1 MKSERVL
8 NRYLMAVVSAFLM
21 WQTMAHSV
29 SLAYA
34 KTIAATEQSAHQ
46 GSAEKNVTYLPQE
59 SDTLEPAKPKDRATS
74 VRTLVSHLGLGE
86 GSVIADIG
94 AGNGKD
100 TWVFAEI
107 VGETGKVF
115 AEEIDQDKVKS
126 LKDSAEKKNLAQ
138 VIAMLGSSV
147 SPCLPPDS
155 VDLVY
160 MNRVY
165 HHFAKPREMLRG
177 IWRSLRPGG
186 YLVIVDQRRGTLHD
200 WVSRHEREN
209 KHYWIA
215 ETTVVREA
223 REEGFVFTACA
234 EEFWHEKEP
243 FVLVFQRPEK
253 LRHPGVDPD
262 RFRSLSIEDCGH
274 LFFPSNGCYQN
285 PVFVALGEAR
295 QLMVPILEH
304 SNGEGLDIVL
314 EEWATQKEERPPLP
328 PGVLMPS
335 VLTHNGD
342 PNLPDEPIDAVF
354 FLDSYHLLFHSK
366 TLLAKLHKTLSPTGC
381 IYVLDRKAD
390 KPLSRREA
398 SHHRRIQPRTVK
410 EEMAEAGFFLWFRGP
425 RPTRDNFFLVFGK
438 IRSKKVPPEGDP
450 FVGGP
455 EIPGSPDQWLAR
467 NCWHL
472 RGLKMVDGRFVTLRP
487 TTLKR
492 PVQKLL
498 SSSPATEILK
508 IPDQKL
514 VLYFEKK
521 DDKYLLTDYQPLD
534 QP

>member
-8 NRYLMAVVSAFLM
+8 NRYLVAVVSAFLM
-21 WQTMAHSV
+21 WHTMAHSA

-34 KTIAATEQSAHQ
+34 KTNAATEQSAHQ
-46 GSAEKNVTYLPQE
+46 GSAEKNVTHLPAE
-59 SDTLEPAKPKDRATS
+59 SDTSNPAKPKDRAAS
-74 VRTLVSHLGLGE
+74 VRALVSHLGLGE

-115 AEEIDQDKVKS
+115 AEEIADDKVKS

-138 VIAMLGSSV
+138 VVAMLGNSV

-177 IWRSLRPGG
+177 IWRSLKPGG
-186 YLVIVDQRRGTLHD
+186 YLAIVDQRRGTLRD
-200 WVSRHEREN
+200 WVPRHEREK

-234 EEFWHEKEP
+234 ERFWHEKKP
-243 FVLVFQRPEK
+243 FVLVFQRPQK
-253 LRHPGVDPD
+253 LRRPGIDPD
-262 RFRSLSIEDCGH
+262 QFRPLPVEDCCH
-274 LFFPSNGCYQN
+274 LFLPSTGYYQN

-295 QLMVPILEH
+295 QLMVPILER
-304 SNGEGLDIVL
+304 SSGEGLDVVL

-335 VLTHNGD
+335 VLTQNGD
-342 PNLPDEPIDAVF
+342 PNLGDESIDVVF
-354 FLDSYHLLFHSK
+354 FLDSYHLLFHGRS
-366 TLLAKLHKTLSPTGC
+366 LLAKIHKNLEPTGR
-381 IYVLDRKAD
+381 IYVLDRKARE
-390 KPLSRREA
+390 PLSRREA
-398 SHHRRIQPRTVK
+398 SHQRKIQPKTV
-410 EEMAEAGFFLWFRGP
+410 EQEMTEAGFSLCFRGP
-425 RPTRDNFFLVFGK
+425 RLDRDRFLLVFGK
-438 IRSKKVPPEGDP
+438 KP
-450 FVGGP
+450 
-455 EIPGSPDQWLAR
+455 
-467 NCWHL
+467 
-472 RGLKMVDGRFVTLRP
+472 
-487 TTLKR
+487 
-492 PVQKLL
+492 
-498 SSSPATEILK
+498 
-508 IPDQKL
+508 
-514 VLYFEKK
+514 
-521 DDKYLLTDYQPLD
+521 
-534 QP
+534 

>member
-8 NRYLMAVVSAFLM
+8 NRYLVAVVSAFLM
-21 WQTMAHSV
+21 WQTTAHSA

-34 KTIAATEQSAHQ
+34 KTNAATEQSAHQ
-46 GSAEKNVTYLPQE
+46 GSAEKNVTHLPAE
-59 SDTLEPAKPKDRATS
+59 SDTSAPAKPKDRATS
-74 VRTLVSHLGLGE
+74 VRALVSHLGLGN

-115 AEEIDQDKVKS
+115 AEEIAEDKVKS

-138 VIAMLGSSV
+138 VIAMLGSSI

-186 YLVIVDQRRGTLHD
+186 YLVIVDQRRGTLRD
-200 WVSRHEREN
+200 WVPRHEREK
-209 KHYWIA
+209 KHHWIA

-223 REEGFVFTACA
+223 REEGFVFADCA
-234 EEFWHEKEP
+234 EEFWHEKDP
-243 FVLVFQRPEK
+243 FVLIFQRPQQLK
-253 LRHPGVDPD
+253 HPGLDPD
-262 RFRSLSIEDCGH
+262 LFRSLPVEDCCH
-274 LFFPSNGCYQN
+274 LFLPTSGCYQN

-304 SNGEGLDIVL
+304 SNGNGLDIVL

-342 PNLPDEPIDAVF
+342 PNLGDESIDVVF
-354 FLDSYHLLFHSK
+354 FLDSYHLLFHSGS
-366 TLLAKLHKTLSPTGC
+366 LLAKIHKNLVPTGR
-381 IYVLDRKAD
+381 IYVLDRKARE
-390 KPLSRREA
+390 PLSRREA
-398 SHHRRIQPRTVK
+398 SHQKKISPKTV
-410 EEMAEAGFFLWFRGP
+410 EREMAEAGFSLCFRGP
-425 RPTRDNFFLVFGK
+425 RLARDRFLLVFGK
-438 IRSKKVPPEGDP
+438 KP
-450 FVGGP
+450 
-455 EIPGSPDQWLAR
+455 
-467 NCWHL
+467 
-472 RGLKMVDGRFVTLRP
+472 
-487 TTLKR
+487 
-492 PVQKLL
+492 
-498 SSSPATEILK
+498 
-508 IPDQKL
+508 
-514 VLYFEKK
+514 
-521 DDKYLLTDYQPLD
+521 
-534 QP
+534 